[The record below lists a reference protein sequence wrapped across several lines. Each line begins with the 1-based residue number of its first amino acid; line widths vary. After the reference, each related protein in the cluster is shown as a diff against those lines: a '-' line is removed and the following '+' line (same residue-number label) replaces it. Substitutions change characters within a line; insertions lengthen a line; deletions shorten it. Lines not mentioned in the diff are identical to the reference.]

1 MTNKYNKLFISLC
14 AILLHSLSSQAQV
27 NVQAGYGLYNLKAPG
42 FQTFFN
48 TYNAYFAQDIKTPF
62 KEDFS
67 AASGFWWRAGY
78 CFSNDDP
85 GFYFNAVTGVSN
97 FNTKNSVTF
106 KNEDKREVKLHVSD
120 WSTDLILG
128 FGSNKFHVA
137 PIGSFYMRSNRA
149 YNGYIYADGTKSYG
163 TEKYLNG
170 IFSASRLSTSFGA
183 EVGFGIKQ
191 ANVILRATKIYKP
204 FEKDG
209 STYLDYYKDLVDFK
223 DFNPNADHSPT
234 EYFPADVAVFQNDQ
248 LASESANNIVY
259 INDRGWQISIGVQI
273 NLNFKN
279 D

>member
-1 MTNKYNKLFISLC
+1 MTNRFNKLLTVFGLVLLYAIS
-14 AILLHSLSSQAQV
+14 AQAQV

-48 TYNAYFAQDIKTPF
+48 TYNSYFAADIKTPF
-62 KEDFS
+62 KEDFG
-67 AASGFWWRAGY
+67 AASGFWWRTGY
-78 CFSNDDP
+78 CFSDDDP
-85 GFYFNAVTGVSN
+85 GFYFNAVTGISK
-97 FNTKNSVTF
+97 FNTKNAVTL
-106 KNEDKREVKLHVSD
+106 KNDDQREVKLHVSD

-128 FGSNKFHVA
+128 FGSNKFHIA
-137 PIGSFYMRSNRA
+137 PVGSFYLRNNRA

-183 EVGFGIKQ
+183 EAGFGIKQ
-191 ANVILRATKIYKP
+191 VNVIVKATKIYKP
-204 FEKDG
+204 FGKDG

-223 DFNPNADHSPT
+223 DFNVAYAHNPT
-234 EYFPADVAVFQNDQ
+234 EYFPADVEFFQNDQ
-248 LASESANNIVY
+248 LASEAANNIVY